1 MGQRLRRYGGA
12 TLVAGLASGVGIGAQ
27 QAPGAPAVT
36 VPGPAAAMPAAPVT
50 AQAGAPIDLTGYWVS
65 VVSEDWRW
73 RMVTP
78 PKGDYASIPITL
90 AAKQRA
96 DTWDPAKD
104 TASGQACR
112 GYGAPG
118 LLRLPSRLHI
128 TWADP
133 QTLQVAVDTGEQTR
147 LLRFGGKPV
156 PAGPPTWQG
165 VSQAVWESP
174 RRSNAVAT
182 AAGPETPRPGGNLK
196 VVTTRLRPGYLRKNG
211 VPYSGDAV
219 LTEYW
224 DLSHERNGDW
234 WVVITAVVHDPVN
247 LQTDWITSLN
257 FKKEADGAKWDPT
270 PCEAK

>member
-1 MGQRLRRYGGA
+1 MQQRLSRYGLVALVVAAVGGASGRAQGPGA
-12 TLVAGLASGVGIGAQ
+12 TPAGAEGA
-27 QAPGAPAVT
+27 AAAPAV
-36 VPGPAAAMPAAPVT
+36 PAT

-90 AAKQRA
+90 AGKQRA

-104 TASGQACR
+104 AASGNACR

-128 TWADP
+128 TWGDA
-133 QTLQVAVDTGEQTR
+133 QTLKVDVDTGEQTR

-165 VSQAVWESP
+165 VSQAVWEYP

-234 WVVITAVVHDPVN
+234 WLVITAVVHDPVN

-270 PCEAK
+270 PCEAR